1 MTDYWYNALRARH
14 APGAMGTN
22 DSPTGMVHPATAE
35 RRETPED
42 TEKAPTALA
51 EALATLTDEMRRLS
65 HENAALAAHVE
76 TLLQDHDTAHADRTR
91 MLARLDHVCRLVAA
105 QPDTTGQQL
114 RRELTGEL
122 KPILLAIVNLLEL
135 STGRAGA
142 PEAEAA
148 GPAGPGGAPRAATH
162 TPAPPTLAPP
172 TLAPEEHQALPA
184 ILTRPLEELLTPA
197 RTPPRRD
204 AEQTAGPPRATGHAT
219 EPSSAN
225 GAFSWTSLF
234 SGS

>member
-1 MTDYWYNALRARH
+1 MTDYWYNALRARGTP
-14 APGAMGTN
+14 AAAMTTR
-22 DSPTGMVHPATAE
+22 DSPTHMVRAAAAE
-35 RRETPED
+35 RGETPED
-42 TEKAPTALA
+42 ATNGSAALT
-51 EALATLTDEMRRLS
+51 EALAILTGEMRRLS
-65 HENAALAAHVE
+65 HENAALAARVE
-76 TLLQDHDTAHADRTR
+76 TLLQGHDKARADRTR
-91 MLARLDHVCRLVAA
+91 MLARLDHVCRLVTA

-135 STGRAGA
+135 SAGRAGA
-142 PEAEAA
+142 AEAV
-148 GPAGPGGAPRAATH
+148 PAGPTRTPRAA
-162 TPAPPTLAPP
+162 PPTPP
-172 TLAPEEHQALPA
+172 PEEHQALPA

-204 AEQTAGPPRATGHAT
+204 TEPASGHPLATGHPT
-219 EPSSAN
+219 GPSGVN